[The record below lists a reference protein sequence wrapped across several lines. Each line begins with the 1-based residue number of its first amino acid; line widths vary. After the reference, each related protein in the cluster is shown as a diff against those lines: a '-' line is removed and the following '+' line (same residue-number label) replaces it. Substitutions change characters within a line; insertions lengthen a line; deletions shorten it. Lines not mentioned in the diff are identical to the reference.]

1 VGQAV
6 PVIMLTAVQSMEVLL
21 EFQRVMRDRLA
32 ASPDE
37 SSVISRSRF
46 EEPLVLQKPTTAVVL
61 NKAIADA
68 LGVPMSQEESAT
80 ADDVEEGREE
90 RVD

>member
-1 VGQAV
+1 
-6 PVIMLTAVQSMEVLL
+6 
-21 EFQRVMRDRLA
+21 
-32 ASPDE
+32 
-37 SSVISRSRF
+37 
-46 EEPLVLQKPTTAVVL
+46 VVL

>member
-1 VGQAV
+1 
-6 PVIMLTAVQSMEVLL
+6 MEVLL

-32 ASPDE
+32 ANPDE
-37 SSVISRSRF
+37 SSVISRSQF

-61 NKAIADA
+61 NKAIADV
-68 LGVPMSQEESAT
+68 LGVPMPQGEEVSA
-80 ADDVEEGREE
+80 ADVEEGREE